1 MNQDKENMENQGNE
15 TSVLDTIREILKNKG
30 EALNMLGDM
39 VTGWYIK
46 TDARKYGIGVEEFLE
61 ETLQCIMASYEAFQN
76 TDEVIKKDI
85 ESGKLSEKEAA
96 EVRESLHKLALVT
109 IENDLKEWVE
119 ETGGEAVRRAEER
132 SRESRTHVEGDG
144 KREFRSMGYYQ
155 LCLDK
160 EEGTL
165 GCNAVELYKS
175 VEKRA
180 ASVDPTQV
188 CDESDEGDGEH
199 DDILDHDYLY
209 FMPVGGIGEDDYSEA
224 RREAKALEDDEHV
237 SVAGG
242 QYGAMMQLVRTF
254 SGDEGE
260 AEHLRELVRK
270 IEESYYGCL
279 ALETDTKI
287 LVFMRLRNLYGGV
300 LDEDEI
306 LEEATRAAKA
316 LEGNIVL
323 LHMSDRKKEVEGL
336 DFSADRFVSVF
347 KSHVGA
353 IVEELEREESRWE

>member
-15 TSVLDTIREILKNKG
+15 ASVLEVLREALKNKDG
-30 EALNMLGDM
+30 VLDMLGDM

-46 TDARKYGIGVEEFLE
+46 TDARKYGIGVEGFLE
-61 ETLQCIMASYEAFQN
+61 EAVRCIMSVYEAFQN

-96 EVRESLHKLALVT
+96 EVRDSLHKLALVT

-175 VEKRA
+175 VDPA
-180 ASVDPTQV
+180 VDPAQV

-199 DDILDHDYLY
+199 DDIRDHDYLY

-316 LEGNIVL
+316 LEGNIAL

>member
-1 MNQDKENMENQGNE
+1 MNRDRENENNSE
-15 TSVLDTIREILKNKG
+15 SMLDAIREILKNKG
-30 EALNMLGDM
+30 EALDMLGEM

-61 ETLQCIMASYEAFQN
+61 EALQCIMASYEAYQN
-76 TDEVIKKDI
+76 TEEVIKRDV

-96 EVRESLHKLALVT
+96 EVRDSLHKLALLT
-109 IENDLKEWVE
+109 IEGDLKDWVK
-119 ETGGEAVRRAEER
+119 ETRGEAVRRAEER
-132 SRESRTHVEGDG
+132 SRESCTHVEGDG

-180 ASVDPTQV
+180 ASVDPTQG
-188 CDESDEGDGEH
+188 CDESDDGEEH
-199 DDILDHDYLY
+199 DDIQDHDYLY

-242 QYGAMMQLVRTF
+242 EYGAMLQLVRTF
-254 SGDEGE
+254 SGDREE

-316 LEGNIVL
+316 LEGNIAL
-323 LHMSDRKKEVEGL
+323 LHMSDRKREVEGL
-336 DFSADRFVSVF
+336 DFSADRFVNIF
-347 KSHVGA
+347 KGYVGA
-353 IVEELEREESRWE
+353 LVEELERKESRWE

>member
-15 TSVLDTIREILKNKG
+15 ASVLEVLREILKNKG

-61 ETLQCIMASYEAFQN
+61 EAVKCIMASYEAYQN
-76 TDEVIKKDI
+76 TDEVIKRDV
-85 ESGKLSEKEAA
+85 ESGKLSEEDAQKL
-96 EVRESLHKLALVT
+96 RDSLHKLALVT

-175 VEKRA
+175 VEKRDFLNEKTDI
-180 ASVDPTQV
+180 SVTDFENEN
-188 CDESDEGDGEH
+188 DETV
-199 DDILDHDYLY
+199 LYDYLY

-242 QYGAMMQLVRTF
+242 EYGAMLQLVRTF

-316 LEGNIVL
+316 LEGNIAL

-353 IVEELEREESRWE
+353 IVKELEREESRWE

>member
-1 MNQDKENMENQGNE
+1 MNQDKENMESQGNE
-15 TSVLDTIREILKNKG
+15 ASVLEVLREILKNKG

-46 TDARKYGIGVEEFLE
+46 TEARKYGIGVEEFLE
-61 ETLQCIMASYEAFQN
+61 EAVKCIMASYEAYQN
-76 TDEVIKKDI
+76 TDEVIKRDV
-85 ESGKLSEKEAA
+85 ESGKLSEEDAQKL
-96 EVRESLHKLALVT
+96 RDSLHKLALVT

-175 VEKRA
+175 VDPA
-180 ASVDPTQV
+180 VDPAQG
-188 CDESDEGDGEH
+188 CDESDESDSEH

-242 QYGAMMQLVRTF
+242 EYGAMLQLVRTF

-316 LEGNIVL
+316 LEGNIAL

-353 IVEELEREESRWE
+353 IVKELEREESRWE

>member
-1 MNQDKENMENQGNE
+1 MNQDKKNMENQRNE
-15 TSVLDTIREILKNKG
+15 ASVLEVLRKALKNKG

-46 TDARKYGIGVEEFLE
+46 TEARRYGIGIEEFLE
-61 ETLQCIMASYEAFQN
+61 EAVKCIVAAYEAFQN
-76 TDEVIKKDI
+76 TDEVIKRDV

-96 EVRESLHKLALVT
+96 EVRDSLHKLALVT

-119 ETGGEAVRRAEER
+119 ETGSEAVRRAEER
-132 SRESRTHVEGDG
+132 SRESLTHVEGDG

-175 VEKRA
+175 VERRA
-180 ASVDPTQV
+180 AAVDIIQG
-188 CDESDEGDGEH
+188 CDESDEGEEY
-199 DDILDHDYLY
+199 DDIRDHDYLY

-224 RREAKALEDDEHV
+224 KREAKALEDDEHV

-316 LEGNIVL
+316 LEGNIAL
-323 LHMSDRKKEVEGL
+323 LHMSDRKREVEGL

-347 KSHVGA
+347 KEHVGA

>member
-15 TSVLDTIREILKNKG
+15 ASVLEVLREILKNKG

-46 TDARKYGIGVEEFLE
+46 TEARKYGIGVEEFLE
-61 ETLQCIMASYEAFQN
+61 EAVRCIMSAYEAFQN
-76 TDEVIKKDI
+76 TDEVIKKDV
-85 ESGKLSEKEAA
+85 ESGKLSEEEAA
-96 EVRESLHKLALVT
+96 EVRNSLHKLALVT

-175 VEKRA
+175 VEKRDFLNEKTDI
-180 ASVDPTQV
+180 SVTDFENEN
-188 CDESDEGDGEH
+188 DETV
-199 DDILDHDYLY
+199 LYDYLY

-242 QYGAMMQLVRTF
+242 QYGAMIQLVRTF
-254 SGDEGE
+254 SGDKEE

-316 LEGNIVL
+316 LEGNIAL

-353 IVEELEREESRWE
+353 IVKELEREESRWE